1 MPSLAADEP
10 FEPAAWLRNAHVQ
23 STLSS
28 LPPRNW
34 LIRARARQL
43 RARAEPW
50 LIDCGAGVQLLA
62 LYTKADPAPAPR
74 RLAML
79 LHGWEGGA
87 EALYV
92 QSAGAELLRCGF
104 DVVRLNL
111 RDHGGTQALNRELFH
126 SCRLPE
132 VVAAVAAVAARVA
145 PARLYLGG
153 FSLGGNFMLRVASEP
168 APPPN
173 LAGVVAISP
182 VLDPDRTLDALEE
195 GLALYH
201 SYFVRRWTQS
211 LRIKSRSWPGVYQFE
226 PLVRSRNLR
235 QMTADLVRE
244 YTDFPTI
251 TDYLNGYAITGAR
264 LASLSVPSLLLTA
277 ADDPIIPI
285 ADLQRL
291 AATPRLTVRITEH
304 GGHCGFV
311 DRVAGPGYAERYI
324 ARQCA
329 ALEAAACAEA
339 PR

>member
-1 MPSLAADEP
+1 M
-10 FEPAAWLRNAHVQ
+10 
-23 STLSS
+23 
-28 LPPRNW
+28 
-34 LIRARARQL
+34 
-43 RARAEPW
+43 RAEPW
-50 LIDCGAGVQLLA
+50 LLECGEGVRLLA
-62 LYTKADPAPAPR
+62 LYTRARNAPAPR
-74 RLAML
+74 RTALL

-87 EALYV
+87 QALYV

-132 VVAAVAAVAARVA
+132 VAAAVAVVAARVA
-145 PARLYLGG
+145 PGRLYLAG

-182 VLDPDRTLDALEE
+182 VLDPDRTLEALEK

-201 SYFVRRWTQS
+201 GYFVRRWTQS
-211 LRIKSRSWPGVYQFE
+211 LRIKARHWPGTYHFE

-251 TDYLNGYAITGAR
+251 TDYLNGYAITGER
-264 LASLSVPSLLLTA
+264 LASLSVPSLLLSA
-277 ADDPIIPI
+277 ADDPIIPV

-291 AATPRLTVRITEH
+291 APSAQLSIRITEH

-311 DRVAGPGYAERYI
+311 DRLAAPGYAERLI

-329 ALEAAACAEA
+329 ALEAAASARDHC
-339 PR
+339 